1 MFTYNSDGARRREPL
16 RNPFSRVTHCFLIL
30 PLMLILALALT
41 SLSYVAVTDSRVG
54 DLHSRLPGD
63 GKCVLYAKWVPD
75 KTELHLSDGHACVFS
90 IFGEAAVAVL
100 AALLVLWMV
109 IKAAAG
115 FYAYVSPSPNPVLIP
130 YYVVQLFPRG

>member
-1 MFTYNSDGARRREPL
+1 MEEESHEVFTYNSGGAGDREPL
-16 RNPFSRVTHCFLIL
+16 RNPVSRVTHCFFTL
-30 PLMLILALALT
+30 PLMLVLALALT
-41 SLSYVAVTDSRVG
+41 SLSYVAVTDSRVE

-63 GKCVLYAKWVPD
+63 GKCVLYGKWIHE
-75 KTELHLSDGHACVFS
+75 KSELHLSDGHACVFS

-115 FYAYVSPSPNPVLIP
+115 FYAYVSPPQI
-130 YYVVQLFPRG
+130 QC